1 MDKTTINVKN
11 ENSLGYSKDFSY
23 ICSMKIDIEQRI
35 KRLAMTCSAN
45 GKQFVRG
52 IECVDLG
59 LPSGALWAKCN
70 LGAESETDYGELYQ
84 FGYFKP
90 FKETHNKFDLI
101 DFGSIN
107 DWTVPT
113 KEQFREL
120 VVNTKCG
127 WTRIN
132 KVYGYKFTSKVDKTK
147 YVFFPAAGY
156 CYHGRVYDVGSL
168 GNYWSSSLI
177 SSDVQ
182 NAYFLGFLSGAV
194 NWQVIDTCRVG
205 RSLRLVFNG

>member
-23 ICSMKIDIEQRI
+23 ICSMKINIEQRI
-35 KRLAMTCSAN
+35 KRLGITCSVN
-45 GKQFVRG
+45 GKQFIRG
-52 IECVDLG
+52 VECVDLG
-59 LPSGALWAKCN
+59 LPSGTLWAKCN

-113 KEQFREL
+113 QEQFREL

-127 WTRIN
+127 WTTIN
-132 KVYGYKFTSKVDKTK
+132 EVNGYKFTSKVDETK

-156 CYHGRVYDVGSL
+156 CYDGSVDSVGSD
-168 GNYWSSSLI
+168 GRYWSSSI
-177 SSDVQ
+177 FYNNIQ
-182 NAYFLGFLSGAV
+182 NAYNLSFYNLSVSWQLGS
-194 NWQVIDTCRVG
+194 TRRVG
-205 RSLRLVFNG
+205 RSLCLVFNG